1 MHLNG
6 VQTRVAASPLRPD
19 AVLPRLAGRS
29 RRMGQAPQLLERAAQ
44 KP

>member
-6 VQTRVAASPLRPD
+6 MQTRVAASPLRPD
-19 AVLPRLAGRS
+19 ALSARLAGRG
-29 RRMGQAPQLLERAAQ
+29 RRMGQAPKLLERPAQ